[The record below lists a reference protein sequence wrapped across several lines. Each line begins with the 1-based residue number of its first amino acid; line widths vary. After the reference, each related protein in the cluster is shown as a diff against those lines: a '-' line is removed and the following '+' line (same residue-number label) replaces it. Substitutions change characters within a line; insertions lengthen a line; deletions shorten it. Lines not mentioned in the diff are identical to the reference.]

1 MKKNSRM
8 QFDLGSNTN
17 QLTIKYT
24 NNFDVDKDS
33 YINFENVYRKN
44 MISPSLNSPERSNSI
59 QTIPKLTSVGA

>member
-33 YINFENVYRKN
+33 YINFENVYRK
-44 MISPSLNSPERSNSI
+44 
-59 QTIPKLTSVGA
+59 TIFQSF